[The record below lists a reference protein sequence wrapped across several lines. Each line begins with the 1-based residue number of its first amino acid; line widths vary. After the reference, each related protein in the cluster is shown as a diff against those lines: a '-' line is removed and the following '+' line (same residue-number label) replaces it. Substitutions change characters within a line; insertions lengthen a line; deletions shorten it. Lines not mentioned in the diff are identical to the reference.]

1 VYDSSAKIPSGILNG
16 NVNQFGDFDQCL
28 KVNDEN
34 LGIKGQYCL
43 TYVEMTLPSNAN
55 EKLKYII
62 DLMHSHSAFRSRL
75 EDVSIDYYV
84 FIIYDIGTC
93 CYVMCLVL
101 YTKCIRFIQLNK
113 NILLLAGHNDIIF
126 CYTLPIHTYTNEIL
140 DKNNNCSL

>member
-1 VYDSSAKIPSGILNG
+1 MYDSSAKIPSGILNG

-28 KVNDEN
+28 NVNDEN

-84 FIIYDIGTC
+84 FIIYDRGTC
-93 CYVMCLVL
+93 CYLM
-101 YTKCIRFIQLNK
+101 
-113 NILLLAGHNDIIF
+113 DI
-126 CYTLPIHTYTNEIL
+126 
-140 DKNNNCSL
+140 

>member
-55 EKLKYII
+55 EKLRYIV

-75 EDVSIDYYV
+75 EDVSINYYV
-84 FIIYDIGTC
+84 FKIYKYIRT
-93 CYVMCLVL
+93 CYVMCFV
-101 YTKCIRFIQLNK
+101 YTKYI
-113 NILLLAGHNDIIF
+113 
-126 CYTLPIHTYTNEIL
+126 
-140 DKNNNCSL
+140 